1 MTTPW
6 TQNPSNQALEL
17 PRDATLRLGR
27 GGIVVRAQRG
37 TVLVTQAGDRDD
49 HVLEAGDELLVPR
62 GGLAV
67 AWALTAAELRVVP
80 ARTAGEELVAC
91 AA

>member
-1 MTTPW
+1 MATTR
-6 TQNPSNQALEL
+6 TLNPLNQAFEL

-27 GGIVVRAQRG
+27 GGIVVRADRG
-37 TVLVTQAGDRDD
+37 TVLVTQAGDLDD
-49 HVLEAGDELLVPR
+49 HVLEPGDELHVPR
-62 GGLAV
+62 GGLVV
-67 AWALTAAELRVVP
+67 AWALSAAALRVAP